1 MKQIDEQTA
10 VRRLCFKEV
19 WPTAPR
25 DFLVCASWRR
35 RDEYCLEI
43 GSRSVSDSLYQQQQ
57 QEQKCCRYIR
67 GFLQFSGYILQSYDP
82 NLPILVESTDQGEK
96 YLSPDE
102 CMVTL
107 INHSE
112 LGGSVPAAIVNMLS
126 TSAPIKLL
134 SSLADI
140 VCKK

>member
-1 MKQIDEQTA
+1 VRQIDEQTA

-43 GSRSVSDSLYQQQQ
+43 ASRSVSDSLYPQ
-57 QEQKCCRYIR
+57 QKCGGYVR

-82 NLPILVESTDQGEK
+82 NQPIIVESTDQGNR
-96 YLSPDE
+96 YLSSGE

-112 LGGSVPAAIVNMLS
+112 LGGSVPAAIVNILS

-140 VCKK
+140 VCKN

>member
-43 GSRSVSDSLYQQQQ
+43 GSRSVSDSLYPQQ
-57 QEQKCCRYIR
+57 KGCRHIR

-82 NLPILVESTDQGEK
+82 NQPILVESTEQGNK
-96 YLSPDE
+96 YLSSDE

-140 VCKK
+140 VCEKK